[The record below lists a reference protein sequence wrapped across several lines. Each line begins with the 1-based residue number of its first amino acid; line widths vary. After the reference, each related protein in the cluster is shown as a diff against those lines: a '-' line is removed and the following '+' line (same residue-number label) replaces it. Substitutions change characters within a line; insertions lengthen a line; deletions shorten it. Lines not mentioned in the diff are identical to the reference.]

1 MPRIALFVAMLLL
14 CQLALLPAPSAWAKA
29 AAETK
34 ELERHP
40 LEVLA
45 LTDPDR
51 VLAELPPAIEKAS
64 RAHDMRQLA
73 LLYLAKAN
81 ACRVTAD
88 WLCQRSA
95 GGSAR
100 EAAMMARAPNLEVR
114 GLIAD
119 SRASIA
125 MQDFLRGERLLGEAE
140 GLLRKHPAPELYA
153 EILLAY
159 SSMSYQLNR
168 VDASANYAKRG
179 IEMLK
184 PDQALP
190 TRVRLLRN
198 LGRAQSAMD
207 QGDSAERTLQQALIL
222 ALQLDDPKLTAELY
236 LESAR
241 LGHALKKPEL
251 QSESAAQVLILAKRL
266 KNTQLEGQAMEALGF
281 AALDS
286 ADPALAEQRFRAALT
301 SFQALGLERDESRV
315 LRSLI
320 SLLSK
325 DQGQA
330 PDLLGLSQRMVELSN
345 KIDREDRAKA
355 ADDFES
361 RLRFINSENEI
372 RQLKL
377 QAEASKERERL
388 LLRNTQL
395 AQVAAVLV
403 VVVLIVLT
411 GLLFQVRRNKRL
423 QERMAREDA
432 LTGIANRRQ
441 FDERLSTAIAR
452 SKRTQN
458 PLILLA
464 LDIDKFKS
472 VNDGHGHAVG
482 DAVIVEFARRI
493 TACAREGDLVARM
506 GGDEFLILI
515 EDANDAQAGSKV
527 AEKILARMEQPMH
540 LGALVLNVRS
550 SIGVAHMPQ
559 ASTAAALLDLA
570 DRALYAAKE
579 AGRNTVKLLSE

>member
-1 MPRIALFVAMLLL
+1 MPRIARCIAMLLFF
-14 CQLALLPAPSAWAKA
+14 QLALA
-29 AAETK
+29 ANPKLVDSSDIEQ
-34 ELERHP
+34 HP
-40 LEVLA
+40 MEILA
-45 LTDPDR
+45 LTQPDR
-51 VLAELPPAIEKAS
+51 VLAELPAAIDKAS
-64 RAHDMRQLA
+64 RKHDLREVA

-100 EAAMMARAPNLEVR
+100 EAAMLAQAPALEVR

-140 GLLRKHPAPELYA
+140 SLLRKHPAPELSA
-153 EILLAY
+153 EIYLAY
-159 SSMSYQLNR
+159 SSMSNQLNR
-168 VDASANYAKRG
+168 LDASANYAKRG
-179 IEMLK
+179 LEILK

-198 LGRAQSAMD
+198 LGRAQASLE
-207 QGDSAERTLQQALIL
+207 QGDAAERTLQQALIL
-222 ALQLDDPKLTAELY
+222 AHQIDDPKLTAELY

-241 LGHALKKPEL
+241 LGHIMNKPDV
-251 QSESAAQVLILAKRL
+251 QAESAQQVLLLAQQL
-266 KNTQLEGQAMEALGF
+266 KNSQLEGQALEALGF
-281 AALDS
+281 AALD
-286 ADPALAEQRFRAALT
+286 AKNPAVAEVHLRAAFA
-301 SFQALGLERDESRV
+301 SFQSLDLERDESRV
-315 LRSLI
+315 LRTLI
-320 SLLSK
+320 GLLGKDKKPAEDLLILSK
-325 DQGQA
+325 
-330 PDLLGLSQRMVELSN
+330 RMVELSN

-441 FDERLSTAIAR
+441 FDERLGTAIAR

-458 PLILLA
+458 ALILLA
-464 LDIDKFKS
+464 LDLDKFKS
-472 VNDGHGHAVG
+472 INDGHGHATG
-482 DAVIVEFARRI
+482 DAVIIEFARRI
-493 TACAREGDLVARM
+493 SACAREGDVVARM

-515 EDANDAQAGSKV
+515 EDAKEAQAGTKV
-527 AEKILARMEQPMH
+527 AEKILARMDQPMQFGE
-540 LGALVLNVRS
+540 LTLEVRS
-550 SIGVAHMPQ
+550 SIGVAFMAQ

-579 AGRNTVKLLSE
+579 AGRNTAKVLSE

>member
-1 MPRIALFVAMLLL
+1 MPRIALF
-14 CQLALLPAPSAWAKA
+14 LALLLLSSWVA
-29 AAETK
+29 ALQK
-34 ELERHP
+34 EIGASDLERHP
-40 LEVLA
+40 MEILA
-45 LTDPDR
+45 LTEPDR
-51 VLAELPPAIEKAS
+51 VLAELPAAIDKAS
-64 RAHDMRQLA
+64 RAHDLREVA

-100 EAAMMARAPNLEVR
+100 EAAILASAPMLEIR

-140 GLLRKHPAPELYA
+140 GLLRKHPEPELSA
-153 EILLAY
+153 DIFLAY

-168 VDASANYAKRG
+168 YDASANYAKRG
-179 IEMLK
+179 LETI
-184 PDQALP
+184 PADQGLA

-198 LGRAQSAMD
+198 LGRAQASLEKVD
-207 QGDSAERTLQQALIL
+207 DAERTLQQALIL
-222 ALQLDDPKLTAELY
+222 AHQVDDPKLTAELY

-241 LGHALKKPEL
+241 LGHIMSKPDV
-251 QSESAAQVLILAKRL
+251 QSESAEQVLQLAQQL
-266 KNTQLEGQAMEALGF
+266 KNSQLEGQALEALGF
-281 AALDS
+281 AA
-286 ADPALAEQRFRAALT
+286 ADAKDEATAEQHLRAALA
-301 SFQALGLERDESRV
+301 SFQRLGLERDESRV
-315 LRSLI
+315 LRNLI
-320 SLLSK
+320 ALLGDNKKPAADLLLLSR
-325 DQGQA
+325 
-330 PDLLGLSQRMVELSN
+330 RMVELSN

-403 VVVLIVLT
+403 VLVLMVLS
-411 GLLFQVRRNKRL
+411 GLFLQVRRNKRL

-441 FDERLSTAIAR
+441 FDERLGTALAR
-452 SKRTQN
+452 SKRTQS

-464 LDIDKFKS
+464 LDIDKFKAI
-472 VNDGHGHAVG
+472 NDGHGHAVG
-482 DAVIVEFARRI
+482 DAVIIEFARRI

-515 EDANDAQAGSKV
+515 EDAKDAAAGAKV
-527 AEKILARMEQPMH
+527 AEKILARMEQPMQ
-540 LGALVLNVRS
+540 LGAHMLEVRT
-550 SIGVAHMPQ
+550 SIGVAFMTQ

-579 AGRNTVKLLSE
+579 AGRNTVKLLGE